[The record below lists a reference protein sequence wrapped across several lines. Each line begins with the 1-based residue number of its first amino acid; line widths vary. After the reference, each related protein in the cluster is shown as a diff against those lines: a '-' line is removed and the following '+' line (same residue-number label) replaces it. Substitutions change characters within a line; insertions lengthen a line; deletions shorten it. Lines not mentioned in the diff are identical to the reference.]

1 MLMCIFNPTV
11 PKITPPPVKNDEGDQ
26 VNRGIEA
33 ERRRRAAAYGREDT
47 VATGSQGLLGAA
59 PVAKKKL
66 LGE

>member
-1 MLMCIFNPTV
+1 MCIFNPEI
-11 PKITPPPVKNDEGDQ
+11 PKIEQPPVRNDEGDK

-47 VATGSQGLLGAA
+47 VATSSQGLLGAA